1 MSRFS
6 SYEATKNRSNSL
18 SVSLTEIRD
27 LASRI
32 NNNAARF
39 RSNLETIR
47 SSDVFREMKMLLDSV
62 K

>member
-1 MSRFS
+1 MSRLS
-6 SYEATKNRSNSL
+6 TYDVTKNRSDSL

-32 NNNAARF
+32 SSNAERF

-47 SSDVFREMKMLLDSV
+47 SSDVFRQMKTLLDSV

>member
-1 MSRFS
+1 MSRLS
-6 SYEATKNRSNSL
+6 TCELTKNRSDSL
-18 SVSLTEIRD
+18 SLSLTEIRD

-32 NNNAARF
+32 SSNAERF

-47 SSDVFREMKMLLDSV
+47 SSDVFRQMKTLLDSV

>member
-1 MSRFS
+1 MSRLS
-6 SYEATKNRSNSL
+6 TYEMTKNRSASL
-18 SVSLTEIRD
+18 SGSLTEIKD

-32 NNNAARF
+32 SSNAERF

-47 SSDVFREMKMLLDSV
+47 SSDVFRQMKTLLDSV